1 MFLLSAG
8 LFVFT
13 EDPDI
18 GMLGIGNI
26 ILLIVPLTSSL
37 FTTISL
43 YNSFDFT
50 RVLLTQTLSRNKV
63 FIANVLAINMA
74 LVFAFLFGVGIP
86 FIAFAETGKIFVF
99 LFSGL
104 ILSIIF
110 CNLSA
115 MVVYK
120 LPDKVKGIGTVLF
133 IWLYFSI
140 IYDGLML
147 LFVQAMSDYPIEE
160 YAMGLCLLNPIDMCR
175 ILIMFSMD
183 ISVLMGLTGAVI
195 QQFLGSTTGF
205 IIISFSLIIWMIVP
219 FLLAKNYFGKKDF

>member
-1 MFLLSAG
+1 
-8 LFVFT
+8 
-13 EDPDI
+13 
-18 GMLGIGNI
+18 MLGIGNI
-26 ILLIVPLTSSL
+26 ILLLVPLTSSL

-63 FIANVLAINMA
+63 FTANLIAINLS
-74 LVFAFLFGVGIP
+74 LVFAFLFGVGVP
-86 FIAFAETGKIFVF
+86 FIAFSGGERIFVF

-104 ILSIIF
+104 MLSLIF

-120 LPDKVKGIGTVLF
+120 VPDKVKGIATVLF

-140 IYDGLML
+140 VYDGLML

-160 YAMGLCLLNPIDMCR
+160 YAMMLCLLNPIDMCR

-195 QQFLGSTTGF
+195 QQFLGSSIG
-205 IIISFSLIIWMIVP
+205 IIILVISLLIWSIIPIII
-219 FLLAKNYFGKKDF
+219 AKKYFNKKDF